1 MHEGRILSSCGCVGV
16 GRLWDINRSW
26 FQRPLLTRLYVRA
39 SIQLSLSHCS
49 LVTGWSAGPCDLSFW
64 EILRQAVHMWWH
76 LKAGFLGGKAIYKMR
91 SHVKDQSRGV
101 SVLKAIYSDLKI
113 DVFSEEGKVKYC
125 ACWSGWNH
133 WMRGKNHLIYIKQF

>member
-1 MHEGRILSSCGCVGV
+1 MYECCILSFGGCVGV

-49 LVTGWSAGPCDLSFW
+49 LVTGWSACPCDLSFW

-76 LKAGFLGGKAIYKMR
+76 LKAGFLGGNRLQDEKLCR
-91 SHVKDQSRGV
+91 RHTLV
-101 SVLKAIYSDLKI
+101 SELKTSKLKE
-113 DVFSEEGKVKYC
+113 DVFLKKEHI
-125 ACWSGWNH
+125 ACRSGWNH
-133 WMRGKNHLIYIKQF
+133 WMRAPPFILFT